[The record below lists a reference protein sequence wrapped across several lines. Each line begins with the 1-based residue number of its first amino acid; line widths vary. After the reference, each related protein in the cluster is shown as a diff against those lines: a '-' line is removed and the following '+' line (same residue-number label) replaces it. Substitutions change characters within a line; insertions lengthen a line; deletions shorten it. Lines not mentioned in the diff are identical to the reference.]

1 MKKLAIIH
9 TTPVTVEPLKELA
22 RQVIGEIEIFNF
34 VDDSILP
41 QLAGNDG
48 DLSAVEYRWMHY
60 AQFAEQAGA
69 DVILSACSSVG
80 QLADRADSRMSVPV
94 LRIDEAMASEAV
106 RRADRI
112 GVAATLQTTLGPT
125 MQLIR
130 EKAAQAG
137 KEVELVPGLADRA
150 YGKLMQGDREG
161 HDEELAK
168 TLMDLAGRTDVV
180 VLAQASMARVVAK
193 LPDAAR
199 SKFLSSPRSGMES
212 VKKLLAGDGK

>member
-94 LRIDEAMASEAV
+94 L
-106 RRADRI
+106 
-112 GVAATLQTTLGPT
+112 
-125 MQLIR
+125 
-130 EKAAQAG
+130 
-137 KEVELVPGLADRA
+137 
-150 YGKLMQGDREG
+150 
-161 HDEELAK
+161 
-168 TLMDLAGRTDVV
+168 
-180 VLAQASMARVVAK
+180 
-193 LPDAAR
+193 
-199 SKFLSSPRSGMES
+199 
-212 VKKLLAGDGK
+212 